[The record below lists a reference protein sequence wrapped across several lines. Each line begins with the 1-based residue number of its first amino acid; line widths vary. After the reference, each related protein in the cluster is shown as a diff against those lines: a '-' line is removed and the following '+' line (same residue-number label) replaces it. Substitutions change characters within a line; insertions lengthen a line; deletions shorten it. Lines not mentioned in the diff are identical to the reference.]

1 MQPEHLAVALR
12 PRGGWEALDLGFQ
25 MARQWWRPIWFA
37 WLTVYLPVAAL
48 LLLVFENKWIAVL
61 ILFWLKPLFDRA
73 VLHTLS
79 RAVFG
84 EIPSTL
90 QTLRAAR
97 DWLRPGLF
105 WALTFARFNVA
116 RSFTLPVAQLE
127 KQTGRAARKR
137 RAALDGR
144 MRGHAVWL
152 WLFCIHFE
160 GICVFALAA
169 LAGMLIPAGQY
180 VPATEDLAIGIS
192 FWDAI
197 KALSMTDALYY
208 VAAVSLIE
216 PFYVAAGFAL
226 YLARRA
232 MLEGWDIEI
241 ALRRMED
248 RLQART
254 RIKSAGVAAM
264 LMLAV
269 CLGGSIPND
278 AGAVEEKSPSG
289 KTSSLPAESKDD
301 AKDIENYPM
310 TPARE
315 AIEGV
320 FASPEFSQTKDV
332 TRWHYLGKP
341 EPKKEPADLSA
352 WTRWMDW
359 LANVSLM
366 FGGIGESLAWIA
378 LGVLVILAVVYLSRY
393 VPALFD
399 RTPAPYRPPKTMF
412 GLEVAPESLPDD
424 IAAAAKALAAQG
436 RIREALSLLY
446 RGALSALIHRHQIAL
461 SAADTEG
468 DCLRA
473 ARKELPPG
481 GAEFF
486 GNLVQAWQ
494 RTAYAGRAPDIPAVD
509 ALCTQW
515 PTHFVPPAS

>member
-1 MQPEHLAVALR
+1 MQPERLAVALR

-25 MARQWWRPIWFA
+25 MARQWWRPIWLA

-48 LLLVFENKWIAVL
+48 LLLVFDNKWQAVL

-84 EIPSTL
+84 EIPSTM
-90 QTLRAAR
+90 QTLRAAK

-105 WALTFARFNVA
+105 WALTFSRFNVA

-169 LAGMLIPAGQY
+169 LASMLIPAGQY
-180 VPATEDLAIGIS
+180 VPAAEDLSIGIS
-192 FWDAI
+192 FWDAF
-197 KALSMTDALYY
+197 KTLSLTDALYY
-208 VAAVSLIE
+208 VTAVSLIE

-232 MLEGWDIEI
+232 MLEGWDVEI

-248 RLQART
+248 RLQARA
-254 RIKSAGVAAM
+254 RIKGAGIAAM
-264 LMLAV
+264 LILAL
-269 CLGGSIPND
+269 CLGGSIPD
-278 AGAVEEKSPSG
+278 DVGAADENAPSG
-289 KTSSLPAESKDD
+289 KTCPAPAGSEAEEWNVED
-301 AKDIENYPM
+301 YPL
-310 TPARE
+310 TPARQ
-315 AIEGV
+315 AIEAV
-320 FASPEFSQTKDV
+320 FASPEFSQSKDV
-332 TRWHYLGKP
+332 TRWHYLGKT
-341 EPKKEPADLSA
+341 EPKKKSEDPMA
-352 WTRWMDW
+352 WIDW
-359 LANVSLM
+359 LANISLM
-366 FGGIGESLAWIA
+366 FGSIGEQIAWIA
-378 LGVLVILAVVYLSRY
+378 LGVLVILALIYLSRY
-393 VPALFD
+393 VPALFN
-399 RTPAPYRPPKTMF
+399 RTSTPYRPPKTMF
-412 GLEVAPESLPDD
+412 GLEVTPESLPDD
-424 IAAAAKALAAQG
+424 LAAAAKDLAAQG
-436 RIREALSLLY
+436 RVREALSLLY

-473 ARKELPPG
+473 ARKEMPPG

-486 GNLVQAWQ
+486 GALVQAWQ

-509 ALCTQW
+509 ALCTRW
-515 PTHFVPPAS
+515 PAHFAPPAS

>member
-25 MARQWWRPIWFA
+25 MARQWWRPIWLVWF
-37 WLTVYLPVAAL
+37 TVYLPVAAI
-48 LLLVFENKWIAVL
+48 LLLVFENKWKAVL

-73 VLHTLS
+73 ILHTLS

-84 EIPSTL
+84 EIPGTL

-105 WALTFARFNVA
+105 WALTFSRFNVA

-152 WLFCIHFE
+152 WLFCVHFE
-160 GICVFALAA
+160 GVCIFALAA

-180 VPATEDLAIGIS
+180 VPAAEDVAIGIS

-197 KALSMTDALYY
+197 KTLSLADALYY

-216 PFYVAAGFAL
+216 PFYVAAGFSL

-248 RLQART
+248 RLRART
-254 RIKSAGVAAM
+254 RIKGAGIAAM
-264 LMLAV
+264 LMLAF
-269 CLGGSIPND
+269 CLGGSMPDEASAADKNT
-278 AGAVEEKSPSG
+278 PSG
-289 KTSSLPAESKDD
+289 KTCPAPAGSETGEWH
-301 AKDIENYPM
+301 IEEYPM
-310 TPARE
+310 SPARE
-315 AIEGV
+315 AIAAV
-320 FASPEFSQTKDV
+320 FESPEFSQSKDV
-332 TRWHYLGKP
+332 TRWHYLGKT
-341 EPKKEPADLSA
+341 EPKKETTDLSV
-352 WTRWMDW
+352 WTKWMDW
-359 LANVSLM
+359 LANISLM
-366 FGGIGESLAWIA
+366 FGSIGESLAWIA
-378 LGVLVILAVVYLSRY
+378 LGVLVILALVYLSRY
-393 VPALFD
+393 APALFD
-399 RTPAPYRPPKTMF
+399 RNPAPYRPPNTMF

-424 IAAAAKALAAQG
+424 LAAAAKALAAQG

-473 ARKELPPG
+473 AHKELPPG
-481 GAEFF
+481 GAAFF
-486 GNLVQAWQ
+486 GALVQAWQ
-494 RTAYAGRAPDIPAVD
+494 GVAYAGRAPDTPAVD

-515 PTHFVPPAS
+515 PAHFAPPAP